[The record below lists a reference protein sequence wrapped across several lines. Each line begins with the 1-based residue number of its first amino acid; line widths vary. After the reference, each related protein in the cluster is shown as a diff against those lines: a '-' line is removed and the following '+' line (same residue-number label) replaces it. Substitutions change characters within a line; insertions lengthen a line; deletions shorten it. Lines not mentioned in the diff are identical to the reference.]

1 MKIKLPD
8 LSYVCATNRYICTV
22 FEEMRECLKS
32 MNFAYLPTLIEE
44 AQMLANRMEAAL
56 GDKDAVNSLRD
67 DIKKLKKTRKLIHE
81 EVKELI
87 KKENGHKKSRN

>member
-1 MKIKLPD
+1 MKTKLPD
-8 LSYVCATNRYICTV
+8 LSYACVTNRYICTV
-22 FEEMRECLKS
+22 FEEMRECIKS

-56 GDKDAVNSLRD
+56 GDKDAVNSLRE
-67 DIKKLKKTRKLIHE
+67 DIKKLKTARKLIHE

-87 KKENGHKKSRN
+87 VKRDK